1 MNNPK
6 TYGNNIILLKLVFI
20 IAIVILISIF
30 TTLAAAA
37 LHIIFLFYWVV
48 SIIRQK
54 VVTVY
59 DDKVVLRQILLGRKK
74 EYSLKGVT
82 HAILTEDGTKFAA
95 TTPLLVLHINGET
108 HTLELTGLMLQAGN
122 IEKHIRQ
129 NVELLQQQKQAT
141 IA

>member
-6 TYGNNIILLKLVFI
+6 TYGNNIMLLKLVFI

-82 HAILTEDGTKFAA
+82 HAILTEDGTKFPA

-108 HTLELTGLMLQAGN
+108 HTLALTGLMLQAGN

-129 NVELLQQQKQAT
+129 NVELLHG
-141 IA
+141 